1 MSLTSAGQSLLRVG
15 SGATMFFCGS
25 ARSVGSV
32 SCKIRYNVAGTARLG
47 ANLPRADTWTLRN
60 KLKGI
65 CCPRVHDRIINNSH
79 VLCVIRETLG
89 DNIVKSTGRTFSLT
103 SGQVTR
109 AQKIS
114 MSSLKSDSSPTFEFT
129 IICFPWLS
137 KGQKTIRMPEHS
149 FLRSTEMD
157 TARSSMDKVLSR
169 ALSTSAK
176 QGPAKGEPPI
186 EDKKVRPSRSPKG
199 GDEEP
204 ENEKNQSKT
213 MQLKKVFKEYGA
225 VGVSFHIGISLISL
239 GFFYLAVS
247 SGINMADVLC
257 KMGFSES
264 VVQSKMAAGTST
276 FVIAYAIHKLFAPL
290 RISITLV
297 SVPLIVR
304 YLRKTGLFKPPPTNP

>member
-15 SGATMFFCGS
+15 SEATMFLCGG

-32 SCKIRYNVAGTARLG
+32 SCKFRYNVAGTARLG
-47 ANLPRADTWTLRN
+47 TNLPRADTWTLRN
-60 KLKGI
+60 KLQGI
-65 CCPRVHDRIINNSH
+65 CCPRDHDRCS
-79 VLCVIRETLG
+79 ETLG
-89 DNIVKSTGRTFSLT
+89 DNIVKSTGRTFSLA

-114 MSSLKSDSSPTFEFT
+114 MSALKSDSSPTFEFT

-137 KGQKTIRMPEHS
+137 KGQKTIHMAEHC

-157 TARSSMDKVLSR
+157 TPRSSMDKVLSR

-176 QGPAKGEPPI
+176 HGPAKGEPPI
-186 EDKKVRPSRSPKG
+186 EDKKVQPSRSPKR

-247 SGINMADVLC
+247 SGIDMAVVLC
-257 KMGFSES
+257 KMGFSDS

-276 FVIAYAIHKLFAPL
+276 FVLAYAIHKLFAPL

-304 YLRKTGLFKPPPTNP
+304 YFRKTGLFKPPPANP

>member
-1 MSLTSAGQSLLRVG
+1 MSLTSAGQSPFRVG
-15 SGATMFFCGS
+15 SEATMFFCGG
-25 ARSVGSV
+25 ARSVRSV
-32 SCKIRYNVAGTARLG
+32 ICKFRFNVAGTARLG
-47 ANLPRADTWTLRN
+47 TNLPRAGTWTLRN
-60 KLKGI
+60 KLQGI
-65 CCPRVHDRIINNSH
+65 CCPRAQDRCINDSH
-79 VLCVIRETLG
+79 ALCVVSEALG
-89 DNIVKSTGRTFSLT
+89 DNIVKSAGRQFSLAA
-103 SGQVTR
+103 GQVTR
-109 AQKIS
+109 AQEIS
-114 MSSLKSDSSPTFEFT
+114 TSVLKSDSSPTFEFT
-129 IICFPWLS
+129 IICFPRLS
-137 KGQKTIRMPEHS
+137 KGQKTIHV
-149 FLRSTEMD
+149 FLRSPEMD
-157 TARSSMDKVLSR
+157 TTRSSIDKVLSR

-176 QGPAKGEPPI
+176 HGPAKGEPAI
-186 EDKKVRPSRSPKG
+186 EDTKVQPSRSPKR

-204 ENEKNQSKT
+204 ENEKNQNKT

-247 SGINMADVLC
+247 SGIDMAVVLC

-276 FVIAYAIHKLFAPL
+276 FVLAYAIHKLFAPL

>member
-1 MSLTSAGQSLLRVG
+1 MSLTSAGQSPLRVG
-15 SGATMFFCGS
+15 SEATMFFCGG
-25 ARSVGSV
+25 ARFVGSV
-32 SCKIRYNVAGTARLG
+32 SCKFRYNFAGTAQVG
-47 ANLPRADTWTLRN
+47 TNLPRAVTWALRD

-65 CCPRVHDRIINNSH
+65 CCPRVHDRCINSSH
-79 VLCVIRETLG
+79 ALCVISQTLG

-103 SGQVTR
+103 PGQVTR

-114 MSSLKSDSSPTFEFT
+114 MFALKSGSPPTFEFT
-129 IICFPWLS
+129 IICFPWVS
-137 KGQKTIRMPEHS
+137 KGRKTIHMPEHF
-149 FLRSTEMD
+149 FLRSTEMG
-157 TARSSMDKVLSR
+157 TTRSSMDKVLSR
-169 ALSTSAK
+169 AVSTSAK
-176 QGPAKGEPPI
+176 QKPAKGEPTI
-186 EDKKVRPSRSPKG
+186 EDKKVQPSTSPKR

-239 GFFYLAVS
+239 GIFYLAVS
-247 SGINMADVLC
+247 SGINMAVVLC

-276 FVIAYAIHKLFAPL
+276 FVLAYAIHKLFAPL

-304 YLRKTGLFKPPPTNP
+304 YLRKTGLFKPPPTSP

>member
-1 MSLTSAGQSLLRVG
+1 MSLTSAGQSPFRVG
-15 SGATMFFCGS
+15 SEATMLLCGG

-32 SCKIRYNVAGTARLG
+32 VCKCRFNVAGTARLG
-47 ANLPRADTWTLRN
+47 ANLPRAGTWTLRN
-60 KLKGI
+60 KLQGM
-65 CCPRVHDRIINNSH
+65 CCPRAQDRCMDDSH
-79 VLCVIRETLG
+79 ALCVVSETLG
-89 DNIVKSTGRTFSLT
+89 DNIVKSAGRPFSLA

-109 AQKIS
+109 AQEIS
-114 MSSLKSDSSPTFEFT
+114 GDSSPTFEFP
-129 IICFPWLS
+129 IICFPRLS
-137 KGQKTIRMPEHS
+137 KGQKTIRV
-149 FLRSTEMD
+149 FLRSPETD
-157 TARSSMDKVLSR
+157 TTRSSIDKVLSR

-176 QGPAKGEPPI
+176 HGPAKGEPAT
-186 EDKKVRPSRSPKG
+186 EDTKVQPSRSPKR

-204 ENEKNQSKT
+204 ENEKNQNKT

-247 SGINMADVLC
+247 SGIDMAVVLC

-276 FVIAYAIHKLFAPL
+276 FVLAYAIHKLFAPL